1 MAPTHPWMGQNSSLA
16 FVLVVVACGGATQ
29 QQPRA
34 DEDAVAAG
42 QAGAT
47 QQAAGGRKGASGGRG
62 SVAAGAANSAGSA
75 GSADQP
81 GFGASGG
88 AAGSAGRDGGGS
100 AGRDAGGFGGVPGS
114 QAGTSGVHEPE
125 GGAGSEEP
133 PQVKPWEPRVPP
145 GVLPLEG
152 EGALT
157 GIWYGAVELEAPGWW
172 APPIDH
178 LTLALDGSGLRSFVF
193 QQFSRSGMVTGA
205 EITAPAIENG
215 GVFPVEANTSSATAF
230 DLGYTARVE
239 SEGVDYVE
247 SVKGELQGDLLAVEY
262 SINGALSSVSSIE
275 GRAFGLLHR
284 VGAVRPPSSALPGIW
299 YGLVALSAPG
309 FVGPPEDQLS
319 ISFDAQGRLR
329 NLRFEVFSVFPL
341 TFGDSESDFPLTGAR
356 LVRPRE
362 TTASYDAEVQ
372 QSSFTASSFAIA
384 LEIRNHDDTSATTD
398 IAVSITG
405 ALGEQGLDVSY
416 SMVGIVYTAPVD
428 AHAEGLLLP

>member
-1 MAPTHPWMGQNSSLA
+1 MSQNGSLA
-16 FVLVVVACGGATQ
+16 FVLVVVVACGGATQQ

-62 SVAAGAANSAGSA
+62 AVAAGAANSAGFGGSG
-75 GSADQP
+75 GSA
-81 GFGASGG
+81 S
-88 AAGSAGRDGGGS
+88 S
-100 AGRDAGGFGGVPGS
+100 AGRDAGGPGGVPGS
-114 QAGTSGVHEPE
+114 DAGTSGVHEPE

-133 PQVKPWEPRVPP
+133 PQIKPWEPRVPP

-152 EGALT
+152 EDGLT

-178 LTLALDGSGLRSFVF
+178 LTVALDESGLRSFVF

-205 EITAPAIENG
+205 AITAPALENG
-215 GVFPVEANTSSATAF
+215 RVFPVDASASSATAF

-247 SVKGELQGDLLAVEY
+247 SVKGELQGDQLAVEY
-262 SINGALSSVSSIE
+262 SISGALSNASSIE

-284 VGAVRPPSSALPGIW
+284 VGAVRAPYTALPGIW

-329 NLRFEVFSVFPL
+329 HLRFEVFSLFPL
-341 TFGDSESDFPLTGAR
+341 TFGDSEGDFPLSGAR
-356 LVRPRE
+356 QVRPRE
-362 TTASYDAEVQ
+362 TTSSYDAEVQ
-372 QSSFTASSFAIA
+372 QSSFTASTFALA
-384 LEIRNHDDTSATTD
+384 LEIRNHDDTTAMTD
-398 IAVSITG
+398 VAVSITG
-405 ALGEQGLDVSY
+405 TLGEQGLDVSY
-416 SMVGIVYTAPVD
+416 SMVGIIYTASVD

>member
-1 MAPTHPWMGQNSSLA
+1 MSQNGSLA
-16 FVLVVVACGGATQ
+16 FVLVVLACGGATQQ

-42 QAGAT
+42 RAGAT
-47 QQAAGGRKGASGGRG
+47 QQAAGGRKGGASGGRG
-62 SVAAGAANSAGSA
+62 AVAAGAANSAGE
-75 GSADQP
+75 P
-81 GFGASGG
+81 GFGGSGG
-88 AAGSAGRDGGGS
+88 SASS
-100 AGRDAGGFGGVPGS
+100 AGRDAGGPGGVPGS
-114 QAGTSGVHEPE
+114 DAGTSGVHEPE

-178 LTLALDGSGLRSFVF
+178 LTVAVDESGLRSFVF

-205 EITAPAIENG
+205 AITAPALDNG
-215 GVFPVEANTSSATAF
+215 RVFPVDANTSSATAF

-262 SINGALSSVSSIE
+262 SISGALDSSSSIE
-275 GRAFGLLHR
+275 GRASGLLHR
-284 VGAVRPPSSALPGIW
+284 VGAVRAPSTALPGIW

-319 ISFDAQGRLR
+319 ISFDAQGWLR
-329 NLRFEVFSVFPL
+329 HLRFEVFSVFPL
-341 TFGDSESDFPLTGAR
+341 TFGDSESDFPLSGAR

-372 QSSFTASSFAIA
+372 QSSFTASSFALA
-384 LEIRNHDDTSATTD
+384 LEIRNHDDTTATTD
-398 IAVSITG
+398 VAVSITG
-405 ALGEQGLDVSY
+405 TLGEQGLDVSY